1 MSGDRQVV
9 ASAYG
14 ASVHVSAPAGVI
26 AGLTQLISP
35 YIDVA
40 PADGPVHAPHVRV
53 CDSPPSQDVWRRMVL
68 ESEYEPDRVV
78 WVDDTRR
85 RMALANE
92 DEGWTVQQLL
102 RSVRYLLRWQAYERG
117 DLFLHGGLVRAEN
130 TGIAFLGHKRSGKT
144 SSILSALLNGGA
156 DFVSNDD
163 LVLTD
168 ADGDAGALTGYGS
181 PRTVNV
187 RTDALLALARDTP
200 ALLSLLSDTS
210 HPTNAF
216 PGRHHTRDAIH
227 SDTGDRLPG
236 SVWVRCAELAHVTG
250 RSLLPESRVDM
261 VVLPGFDSAT
271 DGPDMTRLTPQEA
284 YQALSEH
291 VEDNA
296 TKYDPYLAAWFPA
309 THADRRTRL
318 LRRLADRTPC
328 YRLTQDMGR
337 LADAT
342 SLLLATRAAAGPVS

>member
-14 ASVHVSAPAGVI
+14 ASVRVSAPAGVI
-26 AGLTQLISP
+26 AALTRLVSP
-35 YIDVA
+35 YIEVA
-40 PADGPVHAPHVRV
+40 PGEEPADAPHVRV
-53 CDSPPSQDVWRRMVL
+53 CDTPPSQEGWRRMVL

-78 WVDDTRR
+78 WVDDARR
-85 RMALANE
+85 RMALVNG

-117 DLFLHGGLVRAEN
+117 DLFLHGGLVRAGD

-144 SSILSALLNGGA
+144 SSILSALLTGGA
-156 DFVSNDD
+156 DFVTNDD
-163 LVLTD
+163 LVLTGT
-168 ADGDAGALTGYGS
+168 DGDALTGHGS

-210 HPTNAF
+210 HPTNTF

-236 SVWVRCAELAHVTG
+236 SVWVRCTELAQVTG

-261 VVLPGFDSAT
+261 VVLPRFDAVP
-271 DGPDMTRLTPQEA
+271 DGPVLTRLTPEEA
-284 YQALSEH
+284 HRELSEH
-291 VEDNA
+291 VEQTA

-309 THADRRTRL
+309 TDADRRARL

-328 YRLTQDMGR
+328 YRLTQDMRR

-342 SLLLATRAAAGPVS
+342 SLLLATRATAGPVS

>member
-14 ASVHVSAPAGVI
+14 ASVQVSAPAGVI
-26 AGLTQLISP
+26 AALTQLVSP

-40 PADGPVHAPHVRV
+40 PVGGLVDAPHVQV
-53 CDSPPSQDVWRRMVL
+53 CASPPSQDVWRRMVL

-78 WVDDTRR
+78 WVDAARR
-85 RMALANE
+85 RMALTDEHE
-92 DEGWTVQQLL
+92 DWTVQQLL
-102 RSVRYLLRWQAYERG
+102 RSVRYLLRWQAYARG
-117 DLFLHGGLVRAEN
+117 DLFLHGGLVRAED

-144 SSILSALLNGGA
+144 SSILSALLHGGA

-163 LVLTD
+163 VVLTD
-168 ADGDAGALTGYGS
+168 SDDETGALTGHGS

-210 HPTNAF
+210 HPTNDF
-216 PGRHHTRDAIH
+216 PGRHRTRDAIH
-227 SDTGDRLPG
+227 SSTGDVLPG
-236 SVWVRCAELAHVTG
+236 SVWVRCAELSHVTG

-261 VVLPGFDSAT
+261 VVLPRFDSAL
-271 DGPDMTRLTPQEA
+271 DGPVMTRLTPQEA
-284 YQALSEH
+284 YRALSEH
-291 VEDNA
+291 VEETA

-309 THADRRTRL
+309 TDADRRARL
-318 LRRLADRTPC
+318 LRRLADGTPC
-328 YRLTQDMGR
+328 YQLTQDIGR

-342 SLLLATRAAAGPVS
+342 SLLLATRAAAGPVA